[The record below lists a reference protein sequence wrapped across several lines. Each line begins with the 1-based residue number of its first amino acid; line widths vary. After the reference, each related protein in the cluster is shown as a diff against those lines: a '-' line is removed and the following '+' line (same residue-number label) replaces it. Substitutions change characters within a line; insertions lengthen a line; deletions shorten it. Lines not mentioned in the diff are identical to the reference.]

1 MASEII
7 LLESAQYVSVHDKI
21 ATENPKKIE
30 NMEIKYCYTNFHIK
44 YGSGVEFMQC
54 VEAT

>member
-1 MASEII
+1 VASEIS

-30 NMEIKYCYTNFHIK
+30 NMEIKYCNTNFH
-44 YGSGVEFMQC
+44 
-54 VEAT
+54 